1 MSLEAVVLPPVIPRR
16 LPRLPAREQDWPA
29 QGEWTYEDYKRL
41 PDDGRRYEIIE
52 GVLYVIAAPNFDHQY
67 TVTRLLVHLD
77 NLVTGH
83 HLGVVLVAPFEVH
96 LPDIARPVQ
105 PDVLFIATE
114 RAPRSGAA
122 DFTGAPDLIVEVLSQ
137 START
142 DRLVKFGAYERTGV
156 REYWLVDGS
165 TELEVPRT
173 HSVEVYSLS
182 EEGTYEMASQYTPG
196 ETVAST
202 VLSDLALPVDDLFV
216 AEQ

>member
-1 MSLEAVVLPPVIPRR
+1 MSLEAVALPPVIPRR

-67 TVTRLLVHLD
+67 TVGEIFAALRTYVRERQ
-77 NLVTGH
+77 
-83 HLGVVLVAPFEVH
+83 LGIVISAPFEIH
-96 LPDIARPVQ
+96 LPDIAQPVQ
-105 PDVLFIATE
+105 PDVLFIAAE
-114 RAPRSGAA
+114 RAPRPGAEG
-122 DFTGAPDLIVEVLSQ
+122 FTGAPDLIVEVLSQ

-142 DRLVKFGAYERTGV
+142 DRLVKFGAYERAGV
-156 REYWLVDGS
+156 REYWLVD
-165 TELEVPRT
+165 PRT

-182 EEGTYEMASQYTPG
+182 EESTYEMAGQYTPG

-202 VLSDLALPVDDLFV
+202 VLGDLALPVNDLFV